1 MQDYDKTTRFTGT
14 IDRAASSLVTI
25 FDGDIAPRTIRLSEF
40 GENYILRA

>member
-14 IDRAASSLVTI
+14 ANQTTSSLVTI
-25 FDGDIAPRTIRLSEF
+25 FDGNAAPHTIRLSEF